1 MRLYK
6 SFNESVF
13 VAFLLCTEF
22 MFPFTFLFICLPL
35 INGLE
40 TLNARNFK
48 RKARRTAMDRS
59 NISYSWNMEKN
70 WYLLRSI
77 AAWWVKK
84 SKLSFKNHNITKYS
98 PKSPS
103 WWKSTSKGNN
113 FFQHDYL
120 CSNLSFCHKTGS
132 CFQNIEKIFQG
143 SINDHIKIPY
153 TKFQVSMSFGL
164 IYRLFQN

>member
-1 MRLYK
+1 MLMKYLLPSIDYLTIGITSPSNCNGPLSYK
-6 SFNESVF
+6 
-13 VAFLLCTEF
+13 
-22 MFPFTFLFICLPL
+22 FIMKY
-35 INGLE
+35 GQ
-40 TLNARNFK
+40 
-48 RKARRTAMDRS
+48 
-59 NISYSWNMEKN
+59 N

-84 SKLSFKNHNITKYS
+84 SKLSFKNHNITKLS
-98 PKSPS
+98 PKSPLHGE
-103 WWKSTSKGNN
+103 KYNIQKKNN
-113 FFQHDYL
+113 FFQQSYL